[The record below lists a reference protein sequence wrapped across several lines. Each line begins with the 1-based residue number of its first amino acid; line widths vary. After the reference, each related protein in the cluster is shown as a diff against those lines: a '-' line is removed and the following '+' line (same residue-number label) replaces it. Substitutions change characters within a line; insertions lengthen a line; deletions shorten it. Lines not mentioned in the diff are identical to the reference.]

1 MIALSLRYEWGFQ
14 KDTNRLFRTEGV
26 EESSGNAS
34 KRVSLDWS
42 WGRSGQ
48 YSTANRILLAYSF
61 RRKKGRSF
69 LYTCPSLAFLYLPEG
84 PQARASRSGRVLR
97 RAIIDQASY
106 RVRAYAKQR
115 KRYPYNQSH
124 FLGLYL
130 RALLCSTTE
139 HYKPTI
145 YDGRINKLS
154 GAVTEAGEREIPF
167 QRR

>member
-1 MIALSLRYEWGFQ
+1 VIALSLRYEWGFQ

-69 LYTCPSLAFLYLPEG
+69 LYTCPWTLLSLSYICYLLRKG
-84 PQARASRSGRVLR
+84 PKRTVPCLSNEPSGRVLR
-97 RAIIDQASY
+97 RAIIDQGRNQLQDQEGPSC
-106 RVRAYAKQR
+106 RWYAKQR

-139 HYKPTI
+139 HYKQKYPTI
-145 YDGRINKLS
+145 YDL
-154 GAVTEAGEREIPF
+154 
-167 QRR
+167 